1 MALGNNLEALFVRR
15 PIVVVVVI
23 LGHTDCRSASEKYTM
38 ILLEKLPLF
47 SPIPIS
53 RCKTEDAA

>member
-15 PIVVVVVI
+15 PIVVGVVI

-47 SPIPIS
+47 FSHPNI
-53 RCKTEDAA
+53 KV

>member
-15 PIVVVVVI
+15 PIVVGVVI
-23 LGHTDCRSASEKYTM
+23 LGHADCRSASEKYTM

-47 SPIPIS
+47 FSHPNI
-53 RCKTEDAA
+53 KV